1 MMEVGKGAI
10 REEEGPRVLFKETI
24 GKTYPMKGEVMI
36 RMGTGFKKATYRAE
50 EERT

>member
-10 REEEGPRVLFKETI
+10 REEEGPRVLLKETI